1 MTTLQTLS
9 SSQVSPE
16 VPINENTETLSAA
29 GIFGKRHPVT
39 TGLTWG
45 YYGGRYNG
53 NTISD
58 GTITL
63 ADASEN
69 WVVVERA
76 TGVVSSSVGTDSLA
90 ADPDYAALY
99 KVTTAGGVV
108 TAVLDLRMDDNGL
121 LLSGGGGGG
130 GGITA
135 LTGDVTASGSGSVAA
150 TIANDAVT
158 YAKMQNVSAT
168 SRALGRKTSGAGD
181 PEELTLSELLD
192 FIGSAAQGDILYR
205 GASAWARLAAGTS
218 GQYLKTQGAGA
229 NPTWDTPAGS
239 GSKTYAV
246 FTPMNSNPPASNYA
260 TLDTRNSIAVLDF
273 DDTTEEGAFWVG
285 VIPEGASLGS
295 GLKVSITW
303 MSTSAT
309 SGNVRWGA
317 KFERMNTDS
326 DSDSFDTATEA
337 HTATSGT
344 SGTPVKT
351 TITCTTIDSLA
362 AQDVY
367 RLWIYRDASDT
378 TNDTVT
384 GDAELIA
391 VEVWSAA

>member
-1 MTTLQTLS
+1 MTTLQQLATG
-9 SSQVSPE
+9 QNNAE
-16 VPINENTETLSAA
+16 VPVNENFETLSAA
-29 GIFGKRHPVT
+29 GIFGKRHAAT
-39 TGLTWG
+39 SGLVWA
-45 YYGGRYNG
+45 YYGGVYNG
-53 NTISD
+53 NTIAD
-58 GTITL
+58 GTVALT
-63 ADASEN
+63 DAAEN
-69 WVVVERA
+69 WLVVERA
-76 TGVVSSSVGTDSLA
+76 TGVISAGVGTDSLA
-90 ADPDYAALY
+90 ADSDYAELY

-108 TAVLDLRMDDNGL
+108 TAVVDLRMDDNGL
-121 LLSGGGGGG
+121 LLSGGGAG

-150 TIANDAVT
+150 TLANSG
-158 YAKMQNVSAT
+158 VSAGSYT
-168 SRALGRKTSGAGD
+168 AANITVDAKGRVT
-181 PEELTLSELLD
+181 
-192 FIGSAAQGDILYR
+192 AA
-205 GASAWARLAAGTS
+205 
-218 GQYLKTQGAGA
+218 A
-229 NPTWDTPAGS
+229 NGS
-239 GSKTYAV
+239 GGTGTKTYAV
-246 FTPMNSNPPASNYA
+246 FTPMTSQPPASNYA

-273 DDTTEEGAFWVG
+273 DDATEEAAVWVG
-285 VIPEGASLGS
+285 IMPEGASLGS

-303 MSTSAT
+303 MATSAT

-317 KFERMNTDS
+317 QFERMNTDS

-367 RLWIYRDASDT
+367 RLKIYRDASDT
-378 TNDTVT
+378 TNDTVS